1 MPNRKDQEKVTSD
14 TPMGQIGTR
23 EAGKGSTTS
32 RKEVLDLGSN
42 SVKVVLVRKDDID
55 SIWDECSPLIDLA
68 LKHSEGELISN
79 DLLPFLKNG
88 EQQLWVAMEDDQV
101 IASMITE
108 VISYPRKRILRVITI
123 AGKDGHGIDK
133 WYTFLPM
140 VEGFALKAGCTSLEA
155 WTRKGMARKLKDWKH
170 SYMVI
175 TKDLKQRLQ

>member
-1 MPNRKDQEKVTSD
+1 MSG
-14 TPMGQIGTR
+14 TPTGQTGTLE
-23 EAGKGSTTS
+23 EAKGSTTS

-88 EQQLWVAMEDDQV
+88 EQQLWVAMEDGAI
-101 IASMITE
+101 IASMVTE

-123 AGKDGHGIDK
+123 GGKDGKGIDK
-133 WYTFLPM
+133 WYGFLPM
-140 VEGFALKAGCTSLEA
+140 VEGFALKVGCSSLEA

-170 SYMVI
+170 SYTVI
-175 TKDLKQRLQ
+175 TKDLKGKMQ